1 MINMS
6 PPIPFL
12 MPNPTTEGLKKHEL
26 SDAISPGRVL
36 MLDMVKRLSWDG
48 TYCMP
53 ARAWIN
59 LSVSPVIRIGYDL
72 PLA

>member
-12 MPNPTTEGLKKHEL
+12 MPNPTTEGLKKLEL
-26 SDAISPGRVL
+26 SDAISSGRVL
-36 MLDMVKRLSWDG
+36 MLDTVKRLPWYG
-48 TYCMP
+48 TYRML

-59 LSVSPVIRIGYDL
+59 LSVSLVIRIGYDL